1 MMNEQLHIIITGD
14 RGKIFRF
21 PCSRKKLRF
30 LITASILF
38 LLFLIVTSIF
48 SVSLF
53 TRNRNYASQLS
64 ELKHQLEL
72 SEKTIAEHKKINET
86 QRLKLNL
93 QVANLEL
100 NNVKQ
105 AIAFKEEKDLLMS
118 TAVSELNER
127 SELIEKIMG
136 TIGINLEKKKDSA
149 TGNSGGP
156 FIARPDE
163 ARDDLL
169 FKADKYLKT
178 IRTIPLGKPVNGN
191 ITSLFGKRKDPVN
204 HKKAFHTGID
214 FRGRRGDKVY
224 ATADGIVKKAFRN
237 GGYGKYILID
247 HGNGYTTA
255 FAHLQTMLVKKG
267 ERVTRGQLIG
277 LVGNTGRSTGSHL
290 HYEVCLDKKP
300 INPYKFMKIASLLKK
315 SSSAPSEKK

>member
-14 RGKIFRF
+14 RGKIFRL